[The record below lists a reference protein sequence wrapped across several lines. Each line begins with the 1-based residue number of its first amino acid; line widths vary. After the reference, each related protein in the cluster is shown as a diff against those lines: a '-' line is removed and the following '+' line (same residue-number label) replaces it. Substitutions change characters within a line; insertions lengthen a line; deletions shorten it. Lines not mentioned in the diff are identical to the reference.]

1 MLSNFI
7 KSGFVCV
14 VTVLFHKG
22 IKLKYIDKVRK
33 EFVAE
38 LLPILKVANKEW
50 LICRNPIKLDLVV
63 PH

>member
-1 MLSNFI
+1 MLLLYCFI
-7 KSGFVCV
+7 RVYN
-14 VTVLFHKG
+14 
-22 IKLKYIDKVRK
+22 LKYIDKVRK